1 MQTSRYFLLVLLS
14 LLLTGSAQA
23 WCETH
28 PSVEAETREAP
39 LIFIG
44 SLIGTTKVIDKD
56 GFICGTFFQVRAKEM
71 LKGAPVPTVELY
83 CDNDSGRFEID
94 AGFEYL
100 IFAHYE
106 EHFDGVSGRHL
117 TIDECGNY
125 GALPKSGKT
134 LAAVRKALPIH
145 SK

>member
-1 MQTSRYFLLVLLS
+1 VQTSRYVSLLLLS
-14 LLLTGSAQA
+14 LLLTGSAHA

-28 PSVEAETREAP
+28 PTVEVETREAP

-44 SLIGTTKVIDKD
+44 RLIGTTKVIDKD
-56 GFICGTFFQVRAKEM
+56 GFISGTFFQVRAKEM
-71 LKGAPVPTVELY
+71 IKGASVPTVELY

-94 AGFEYL
+94 AGLEYL

-117 TIDECGNY
+117 TIDDCGNY

-134 LAAVRKALPIH
+134 LAAVRKALLIH
-145 SK
+145 AK